1 LRQQQRSYY
10 HGAPPG
16 GRRRARAPGGN
27 YKVAGTQKPG
37 ARTSPSIDSGPAA
50 PHDPTEETYDVYLRR
65 ATLSPWVPVPEVVA
79 RRGLDLASFRPGE
92 TVHADLGSGDGR
104 VCFLAVDHYGARRS
118 WGVDVD
124 PAVLRLARDRLGR
137 RHPPPSNLEFV
148 EGDLL
153 DPSCPAWDLL
163 FPPLSGGGGG
173 GINSES
179 GGEEGVSVLTL
190 HFATPALERLRPLL
204 ELKLVGRSCKIVAF
218 GYEVPGWGDPAATE
232 VVLGTQIHLYEWGG
246 ARNNASASD
255 QGTAAGEDEDE
266 HEHEDALGFTDPG
279 LQLRSSGGSA
289 RSRPGAAAAAAAA
302 ACAAGGAAAALEG
315 STVVDRTGRYPIR
328 GYNPDIFDQVE
339 RDTDDEDE
347 AEDEDGRDSDGDDKN
362 DEDDDENL
370 QDSNVKAS
378 EDGGR
383 PKP

>member
-1 LRQQQRSYY
+1 
-10 HGAPPG
+10 
-16 GRRRARAPGGN
+16 
-27 YKVAGTQKPG
+27 
-37 ARTSPSIDSGPAA
+37 
-50 PHDPTEETYDVYLRR
+50 
-65 ATLSPWVPVPEVVA
+65 
-79 RRGLDLASFRPGE
+79 LASFRPGR

-104 VCFLAVDHYGARRS
+104 VCFLAVDRYGARRS

-124 PAVLRLARDRLGR
+124 PAVLRAARDRLRR

-153 DPSCPAWDLL
+153 DPSSPAWDLL

-173 GINSES
+173 INNSES
-179 GGEEGVSVLTL
+179 GDEEGVSVLTL
-190 HFATPALERLRPLL
+190 HFATPALERLRPVL
-204 ELKLVGRSCKIVAF
+204 ELRLVGRSCKVVAF
-218 GYEVPGWGDPAATE
+218 GYEVPGWAEPAATE

-246 ARNNASASD
+246 ARNNASAAD
-255 QGTAAGEDEDE
+255 QGTAAGEDED
-266 HEHEDALGFTDPG
+266 EHEDALGFTDPG

-289 RSRPGAAAAAAAA
+289 KSRPGAAAAAAASA
-302 ACAAGGAAAALEG
+302 AAASAAGGAAATLEG

-339 RDTDDEDE
+339 RDTDDE
-347 AEDEDGRDSDGDDKN
+347 AEDEDEGEDGRDSDGDDKN

-378 EDGGR
+378 KHGAT